1 MTHMYGTYFS
11 VHVSMA
17 GMSLSSIVV
26 GVQILLSPPL
36 RCASIIAGWF
46 LTCDQSF
53 SSLTCMKLTPD
64 VRRCFQFAVLY
75 KFLLNLLKIS
85 DQAQGGGVV
94 SL

>member
-1 MTHMYGTYFS
+1 MTRMYSTYFG

-17 GMSLSSIVV
+17 GMSLCSIVM

-36 RCASIIAGWF
+36 RCALIIAGWF
-46 LTCDQSF
+46 LKCDQSV

-75 KFLLNLLKIS
+75 KFLVNLLKTS
-85 DQAQGGGVV
+85 AQAQGGGVV

>member
-1 MTHMYGTYFS
+1 MTRMYGTYFG

-36 RCASIIAGWF
+36 RCVSIIAGWF

-53 SSLTCMKLTPD
+53 SSLTCMKLTPH
-64 VRRCFQFAVLY
+64 VRWCFQFAVLY

-85 DQAQGGGVV
+85 GQAQGGGVV